1 MKINPFKLLMIV
13 AALLA
18 LYVFVGHDLVRFY
31 ASGKAEI
38 LEAGNQISVLC
49 NAHGACPTT
58 LEGWEPSAAGTRLAK
73 GSMLYFVDPGEES
86 KGGGIGQKNQTFRL
100 VYRFA
105 MPDDWY
111 EVRGGVGKQVTAGW
125 IGR

>member
-1 MKINPFKLLMIV
+1 MKISPLKLLMIV

-49 NAHGACPTT
+49 DANGACPTT

-73 GSMLYFVDPGEES
+73 GAMLYFVDAGEEG
-86 KGGGIGQKNQTFRL
+86 KGDGVGKKNQTFKL
-100 VYRFA
+100 VYRFV

-111 EVRGGVGKQVTAGW
+111 EVKGGVGKQVTAGW
-125 IGR
+125 TGR

>member
-1 MKINPFKLLMIV
+1 MKISPFKLLMIV

-73 GSMLYFVDPGEES
+73 GSMRYYVDPGEES
-86 KGGGIGQKNQTFRL
+86 KGGGIGPKNQTIR
-100 VYRFA
+100 
-105 MPDDWY
+105 
-111 EVRGGVGKQVTAGW
+111 
-125 IGR
+125 